1 MSLQDL
7 EVLLKRYWEG
17 MFKKGAGPM
26 QPVEVA
32 RVLVREMDDKRR
44 VSVSR
49 VYAPNVFAV
58 HLGSADFEET
68 APLQSALARELEEHI
83 LEQAEEKGFSL
94 IGRPAV
100 SFVEDQALEAGAI
113 RVGSSFNAAVEDRPG
128 SEAGKRPAPG
138 VLINCSASPGQRSLV
153 KRSLISR
160 QPAGLYLTV
169 VQGPDM
175 GKIFSLS
182 AEHEQQCFT
191 IGRKMTNNIYL
202 TDINASREH
211 AQDRVAGRRICSS
224 KICRAATVLLST
236 ARGSRSGRSAAGDL
250 IQIGENLL
258 QIEGDY
264 T

>member
-1 MSLQDL
+1 LQDL
-7 EVLLKRYWEG
+7 EVLFKRYWEG

-32 RVLVREMDDKRR
+32 RALVREMDDKRR

-58 HLGSADFEET
+58 NLGSADFEET

-83 LEQAEEKGFSL
+83 QELAKEKGFSL

-113 RVGSSFNAAVEDRPG
+113 RIGSSFNAAVEDAARIGGGEETGAG
-128 SEAGKRPAPG
+128 STNKLQRIDRTAIFGKKGPDF
-138 VLINCSASPGQRSLV
+138 Q
-153 KRSLISR
+153 

-169 VQGPDM
+169 VQGPDT

-182 AEHEQQCFT
+182 HEHEQQCFT

-211 AQDRVAGRRICSS
+211 ARIEWQDGELFIKNLQSRNGTFVNGERIEERQ
-224 KICRAATVLLST
+224 I
-236 ARGSRSGRSAAGDL
+236 GSGDQ

-258 QIEGDY
+258 QIEGIEDSI
-264 T
+264 